1 MGGRL
6 RVGTGATASVH
17 LLPPVLRRLQ
27 ARYPAI
33 ELVVVTGNSREVAA
47 AVAANQLDLAIVTL
61 PVSARALAVEPLR
74 VDPLVAIAPAGRPWR
89 RRAPFTPAE
98 LSRHP
103 LILYERGGTI
113 RQVIDEWF
121 RKAGATPRVAME
133 LGNAEAIKKLV
144 GAGLGLSLASA
155 MAVAAEVKAGR
166 PVRHPA
172 QPAPRAPPRP
182 HPAARQARHAG
193 APRRPRRPR
202 HPQAKATALARMI
215 GLVPH
220 PFFSSGV
227 GSKVGGTWSSPS
239 SK

>member
-1 MGGRL
+1 M
-6 RVGTGATASVH
+6 
-17 LLPPVLRRLQ
+17 LRRLH

-33 ELVVVTGNSREVAA
+33 ELVIVTGNSREVAA

-61 PVSARALAVEPLR
+61 PVSARALVVEPLR

-121 RKAGATPRVAME
+121 RKAGVTPHVAME

-144 GAGLGLSLASA
+144 GAGLGLSLAST
-155 MAVAAEVKAGR
+155 MAVAAEVKAQWERLKKEERAMKGQGQES
-166 PVRHPA
+166 PFDGLPA
-172 QPAPRAPPRP
+172 TLPALLKASRMSSRA
-182 HPAARQARHAG
+182 ADLGFDGYELQDS
-193 APRRPRRPR
+193 
-202 HPQAKATALARMI
+202 I
-215 GLVPH
+215 
-220 PFFSSGV
+220 
-227 GSKVGGTWSSPS
+227 
-239 SK
+239 